1 MIFFFTLLS
10 KILNFFTDKSSI
22 SVKNFL
28 VYEEEIFSEKSTVK
42 QKEISPITL
51 PSLNN
56 KRCD

>member
-1 MIFFFTLLS
+1 MIFFFTLLR
-10 KILNFFTDKSSI
+10 KFLNFFTDKSSI